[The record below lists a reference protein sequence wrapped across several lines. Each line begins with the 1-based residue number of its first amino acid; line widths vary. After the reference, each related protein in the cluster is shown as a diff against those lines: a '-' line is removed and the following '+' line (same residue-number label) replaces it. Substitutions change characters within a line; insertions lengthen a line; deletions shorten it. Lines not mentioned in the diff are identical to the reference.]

1 MEENLMAARTFR
13 EEKKKQQKSRV
24 FFNVIFYVYSHVDD
38 RGRAK
43 ASENKG
49 DEFHWKKNIKI
60 S

>member
-1 MEENLMAARTFR
+1 MAARPFR
-13 EEKKKQQKSRV
+13 AKKQQQQQSRV
-24 FFNVIFYVYSHVDD
+24 LSDIIFDVYTHMDD

-49 DEFHWKKNIKI
+49 DEFRWKKNIKI